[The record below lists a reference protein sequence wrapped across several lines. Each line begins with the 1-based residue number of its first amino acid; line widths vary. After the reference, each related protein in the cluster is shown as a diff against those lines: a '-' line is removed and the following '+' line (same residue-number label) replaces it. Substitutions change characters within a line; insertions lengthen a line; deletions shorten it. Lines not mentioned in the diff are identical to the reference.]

1 VTIPDWKSTL
11 GVMLVFA
18 LGCLA
23 GAFLCLAVVHHRVV
37 DMLQKGS
44 PAYEEFLE
52 KNLSRGLH
60 LDPDQREQFHEALV
74 ANIKARKKIQ
84 EQVQPQIQ
92 PQIQAVNEQT
102 RQQIKDILKPEQLA
116 ALRHN
121 LEEFRRRFGA
131 PGLGGGRG
139 FNQEAESTTNTPPV
153 AGTNVPSATN

>member
-1 VTIPDWKSTL
+1 VTLPDWKSTL
-11 GVMLVFA
+11 GVMLVFL

-52 KNLSRGLH
+52 RNLSRGLH

-74 ANIKARKKIQ
+74 ANIKARKKLQ
-84 EQVQPQIQ
+84 DQVQPQIQ
-92 PQIQAVNEQT
+92 PQIQEVNEQT
-102 RQQIKDILKPEQLA
+102 RQQIKEVLKPEQMA
-116 ALRHN
+116 TLRHN
-121 LEEFRRRFGA
+121 IEEFRRRFGT

-139 FNQEAESTTNTPPV
+139 FNREADDTTNTPPIV
-153 AGTNVPSATN
+153 GTNVPSATN